1 MEMEASALF
10 YLAARAGVQ
19 AACLLVVS
27 DLMSEEV
34 SSEESY
40 LSPQELDEAVERM
53 IGLGLKAAIPAI
65 GPSGADTPRA

>member
-1 MEMEASALF
+1 V
-10 YLAARAGVQ
+10 R

-53 IGLGLKAAIPAI
+53 IELGLKAAIPAI
-65 GPSGADTPRA
+65 GQSGADTPRA